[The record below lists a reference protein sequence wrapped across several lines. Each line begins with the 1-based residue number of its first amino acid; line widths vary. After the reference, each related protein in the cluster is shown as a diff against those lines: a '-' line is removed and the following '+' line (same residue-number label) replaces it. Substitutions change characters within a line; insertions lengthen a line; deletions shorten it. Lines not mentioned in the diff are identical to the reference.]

1 VARKIVEFQKRAT
14 IFAQGTPA
22 KHVMYIQ
29 QGGVKLT
36 VVNDSGKE
44 AVVAIPGPGE
54 FLGEGCLTA
63 QPIRTATAIVP
74 TTVLVIKQTEMMQAL
89 HARHEFSDRFIAYIL
104 NWKIRIESD
113 LVDQFLTR
121 PRNGW
126 LAHCFC
132 SLDME
137 SRTNPN
143 ICYRKYLRKLSR
155 RRSAQHGPGSISS

>member
-1 VARKIVEFQKRAT
+1 
-14 IFAQGTPA
+14 
-22 KHVMYIQ
+22 MYIQ

-89 HARHEFSDRFIAYIL
+89 HARHEFSDRFIAYTL